1 MSTKN
6 EQTGSQMRITP
17 TELGILKNTFKGQE
31 ELVRLMRKLFLPE
44 LDPFVPLGQ
53 NIDLWMTVKIDSMPP
68 EEAIINIKA
77 RNALIQHLDQVLMS
91 IKTLAET
98 ADETPEEA
106 VERMK
111 KDSTKQH
118 LASLNN
124 GGVHDDTQSPINCSP
139 QSLKRKTMDEESN
152 DNIESINDETEEVFN
167 TEEVEEITPEV
178 ETEDKSSELEEKNR
192 KLFERAKKAEAEA
205 REWKAKAQNTQA
217 PQTPKPAE
225 STPSEKQDG
234 ISAMDAMALM
244 GAKVTEKEDIEE
256 VVEYARFKGVP
267 ISEALKSSTVKT
279 ILAEK
284 AEQRATSEATNTS
297 SGRRGTTKPSVE
309 TILAN
314 ASKGNLPENPDDLA
328 DAWIEA
334 KKKSK

>member
-1 MSTKN
+1 
-6 EQTGSQMRITP
+6 
-17 TELGILKNTFKGQE
+17 
-31 ELVRLMRKLFLPE
+31 
-44 LDPFVPLGQ
+44 
-53 NIDLWMTVKIDSMPP
+53 
-68 EEAIINIKA
+68 
-77 RNALIQHLDQVLMS
+77 
-91 IKTLAET
+91 
-98 ADETPEEA
+98 
-106 VERMK
+106 
-111 KDSTKQH
+111 
-118 LASLNN
+118 
-124 GGVHDDTQSPINCSP
+124 
-139 QSLKRKTMDEESN
+139 MDEESN

-217 PQTPKPAE
+217 PQTTKPAE